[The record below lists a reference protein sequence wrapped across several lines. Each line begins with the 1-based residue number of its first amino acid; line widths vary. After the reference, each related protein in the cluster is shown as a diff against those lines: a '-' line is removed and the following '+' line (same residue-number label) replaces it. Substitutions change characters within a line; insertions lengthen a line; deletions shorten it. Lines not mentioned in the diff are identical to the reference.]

1 LIVETK
7 WDKQPKLRKIVDI
20 DSPML
25 RIDRLSGVVT
35 FVEAARAG
43 SFTAASERL
52 GISKSAV
59 GKSIARLEERL
70 GTKLFHR
77 TTRRSRLTLEGES
90 YLASCASALDEIA
103 AAETA
108 LDAGRFTPRG
118 RLRID
123 MPGAFGRRVLVPIL
137 AEIARAEP
145 GLQFAMSFTDRFVDL
160 VEEGIGLAIRIGDL
174 EDSSGLVVRKLVEQT
189 RVICASRQYLDT
201 RGTPMSIEDLRTHD
215 GIVALRRETSIA
227 WLIAD
232 RDGTLVHLAPRQTHE
247 IGDAE
252 AMLTATLAGCGLVQ
266 LPMWMVR
273 EHLKSGAL
281 VAVLTEFATPKVNV
295 HAVWPRTRHLAPK
308 VRHVVDALVVR
319 AVDERL
325 S

>member
-1 LIVETK
+1 M
-7 WDKQPKLRKIVDI
+7 
-20 DSPML
+20 S
-25 RIDRLSGVVT
+25 RIDQLSGVAT

-43 SFTAASERL
+43 SFTAAAERL

-59 GKSIARLEERL
+59 GKSIARLEDRL
-70 GTKLFHR
+70 GTKLFYR
-77 TTRRSRLTLEGES
+77 TTRRSSLTLEGES
-90 YLASCASALDEIA
+90 YFASSASALDEIA

-108 LDAGRFTPRG
+108 LDAGRFKPRG

-137 AEIARAEP
+137 VEIAKAEP
-145 GLQFAMSFTDRFVDL
+145 GLQFAMSFTDRIVDL
-160 VEEGIGLAIRIGDL
+160 VEEGIDLAIRIGEL
-174 EDSSGLVVRKLVEQT
+174 QDSIGLVARKLTEQT
-189 RVICASRQYLDT
+189 RVICGSPRYLEGEVSGQPG
-201 RGTPMSIEDLRTHD
+201 RSPVPRLHRRAPPRDLDPLVGHRSERL
-215 GIVALRRETSIA
+215 VLRLT
-227 WLIAD
+227 
-232 RDGTLVHLAPRQTHE
+232 PRQAHE

-273 EHLKSGAL
+273 EYLRSGTL
-281 VAVLTEFATPKVNV
+281 VAVLKEYATPKVNI

-319 AVDERL
+319 ALDGRL
-325 S
+325 D

>member
-1 LIVETK
+1 MSG
-7 WDKQPKLRKIVDI
+7 I
-20 DSPML
+20 DQL
-25 RIDRLSGVVT
+25 GGVVT

-43 SFTAASERL
+43 SFTAAAERL

-59 GKSIARLEERL
+59 GKSIARLERRL
-70 GTKLFHR
+70 GTKLFYR
-77 TTRRSRLTLEGES
+77 TTRRSSLTLEGER
-90 YLASCASALDEIA
+90 YFASCASALDEIA

-108 LDAGRFTPRG
+108 LDAGRFKPRG

-137 AEIARAEP
+137 VEIAKAEP
-145 GLQFAMSFTDRFVDL
+145 GLQFAMSFTDRVVDL
-160 VEEGIGLAIRIGDL
+160 VEEGIDLAIRIGEL
-174 EDSSGLVVRKLVEQT
+174 EDSSGLVARKLIEQT
-189 RVICASRQYLDT
+189 RVICGSRLYLDI
-201 RGTPMSIEDLRTHD
+201 RGVPSSLDDLQSHD
-215 GIVALRRETSIA
+215 CIVALRRETSIA
-227 WLIAD
+227 WSVTDRNGIA
-232 RDGTLVHLAPRQTHE
+232 VHLNPRQTHE

-273 EHLKSGAL
+273 EHLRSGTL
-281 VAVLTEFATPKVNV
+281 VAVLTEYSTPKVNI

-319 AVDERL
+319 ALDGRL
-325 S
+325 D